1 MIELVSIRQHCL
13 TIDRLEL
20 PPGTTAVIGPNG
32 AGKTLLCMLCAGL
45 LLPEEGTITID
56 GIAPRGVDVGWVG
69 EFPDRN
75 MLFSRVY
82 DEIASPLRFARMPCR
97 EVDGRVRAAAAAA
110 GCSRLIDRS
119 SRALSG
125 GEKVLVALAAA
136 LAGRPRVLVL
146 DEFDSHLDA
155 ATAADAEMAI
165 AAAAVPYVIRC
176 TQDMAAAS
184 RAEMLLYLE
193 SGRVMHAAPPAEV
206 FARLSGTC
214 FYPPLWRLPR

>member
-1 MIELVSIRQHCL
+1 MIGLFRIRHRCL
-13 TIDRLEL
+13 SIDRLEI

-32 AGKTLLCMLCAGL
+32 AGKTLLCMFCAGL
-45 LLPEEGTITID
+45 LLPDEGTIAID
-56 GIAPRGVDVGWVG
+56 GTAPRGVDIGWVG

-82 DEIASPLRFARMPCR
+82 DEIASSLRFARVPCR
-97 EVDGRVRAAAAAA
+97 EVDGRVREAAAAA
-110 GCSRLIDRS
+110 GCNGLLDRN

-136 LAGRPRVLVL
+136 LAVRPRVLVL

-155 ATAADAEMAI
+155 ATAAAAEAAI
-165 AAAAVPYVIRC
+165 SAAAVPYVIRC
-176 TQDMAAAS
+176 TQDMAAAA
-184 RAEMLLYLE
+184 RADLLLYIE
-193 SGRVMHAAPPAEV
+193 GGRVLHAEAPAEV
-206 FARLSGTC
+206 FSRLSGTC